1 MFATAPEG
9 ASRGAQDPTPTR
21 DISSAVESIR
31 ADSERST
38 EGISF
43 QDDRFLQLFIEQ
55 RSLQSQMQADMAR
68 MQFDMQADMARI
80 HSYFQAFQAQ
90 RDHLAR
96 NQISP
101 HCPSSHPY
109 DGGYHQVPAGYNRV
123 PVVQQQHDY
132 RYDQFPTVG
141 TEWDRRPQHQEPHR
155 HEMPLSGAPG
165 GFAAGVS
172 QSNDSFSSPERSFG
186 ETVQQLAQTANAYML
201 QSDRQYRE
209 SRIRLVFEVPEWLKL
224 KYNGGYPNPVDAALH
239 KKAVKEHKLDLERS
253 GAQHQFSYYGFMQL
267 ELQQALL
274 AKINS
279 SVSNSRRGAPYDLKD
294 LSLGKIPE
302 SLTLAAFNGLFENLD
317 VDGMLRAAA
326 LLVAKARGTP
336 FDVDILAIPNKFES
350 SNPTFWTTLKK
361 QAESFIE
368 VMYGVYE
375 LMAEASSTDNCPRV
389 WGYSTKDQNSLLGA
403 ACWWINHIEIGSR
416 VVAQLQNMCW
426 TDRLKSES
434 PNVQRQA
441 ILDVLVERIEEQAKA
456 LQRASASARLG
467 MPRFHHTGGSQ
478 YPSAQPSAY
487 PQGPTFQPTTPG
499 VSQLPP
505 RGSYQAAVA
514 WAEQPNAPPGWGYPS
529 AQPNA
534 PPGWG
539 YQAAVAW
546 SEPPNDSP
554 GWGYSPHA
562 SSHVHVPTRE
572 PTHDVLVAR
581 APWTTSNSSSSK
593 KADANKQCLAEMR
606 AWIAHGVDPRCT
618 QEDPSTC
625 SSGWKHGSRD
635 LKVITLGDACTIF
648 GVLKLGATDKDELRA
663 ALLTIEERNDKRDEK
678 LKFVMRD
685 FIETCRMGI
694 EVGQEL
700 ESGQSGAPKS
710 AGANGSAAGKTQ
722 IMQRPPEQRPDQREG
737 SPSSPAA
744 GAGKPPR
751 RSKSS
756 ERVNFVSEAE
766 SYEDER
772 WVGVYQE
779 YS

>member
-1 MFATAPEG
+1 MAEHGVLHNPPGSTSELTAGFETAQERAAGAT
-9 ASRGAQDPTPTR
+9 QTPR
-21 DISSAVESIR
+21 SDA
-31 ADSERST
+31 ERLRLSDA
-38 EGISF
+38 ERL
-43 QDDRFLQLFIEQ
+43 RFLEALLLDKQAEAA
-55 RSLQSQMQADMAR
+55 QMQANMER
-68 MQFDMQADMARI
+68 M
-80 HSYFQAFQAQ
+80 
-90 RDHLAR
+90 
-96 NQISP
+96 
-101 HCPSSHPY
+101 
-109 DGGYHQVPAGYNRV
+109 YHFLNDEAVRYYHVPAGYNRV
-123 PVVQQQHDY
+123 PVVQQQHSY
-132 RYDQFPTVG
+132 RYDQVPSVG
-141 TEWDRRPQHQEPHR
+141 TEWDRRPRHQEPNR
-155 HEMPLSGAPG
+155 HEVPLSGAPG

-172 QSNDSFSSPERSFG
+172 QPNDSFSSPERYFG
-186 ETVQQLAQTANAYML
+186 ETVQQLAQTVTQTANAYM
-201 QSDRQYRE
+201 QQNDKQWKE
-209 SRIRLVFEVPEWLKL
+209 SRVRPVFDVPDRLTLKF
-224 KYNGGYPNPVDAALH
+224 NGGYPNVVDASLH
-239 KKAVKEHKLDLERS
+239 KRAVKEHMEDLEKA
-253 GAQHQFSYYGFMQL
+253 GARHQYSYYGFMQL

-499 VSQLPP
+499 VSQSPP